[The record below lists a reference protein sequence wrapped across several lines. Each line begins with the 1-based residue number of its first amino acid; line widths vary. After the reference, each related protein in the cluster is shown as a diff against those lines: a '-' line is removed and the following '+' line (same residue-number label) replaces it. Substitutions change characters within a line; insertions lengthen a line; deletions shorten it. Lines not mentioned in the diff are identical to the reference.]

1 MGTFDKVK
9 EILSKQVSSKKF
21 NTDLISENTELDSL
35 GLDSLDI
42 AEVLINIEQSFSLP
56 EVSTEELVDIKKV
69 SDIVSLIDKY
79 QK

>member
-21 NTDLISENTELDSL
+21 NPDLISENTELDSL

-56 EVSTEELVDIKKV
+56 EVSTEERVDIKKV

>member
-21 NTDLISENTELDSL
+21 NPDLISENTGLDSL